1 MKQANLCKR
10 GVIYIMGI
18 YITGIRGVIKGVIK
32 GVIYINS
39 LLLILF
45 INSLKRIHMQQSRM
59 YASILFFQKSN
70 TKNNMSHE

>member
-1 MKQANLCKR
+1 MKQAHLYKR

-18 YITGIRGVIKGVIK
+18 YITGIKGVIMGVIK

-45 INSLKRIHMQQSRM
+45 INSLLRVHV
-59 YASILFFQKSN
+59 QKFLDALSLQKIEN
-70 TKNNMSHE
+70 VF